1 MTTLNDML
9 LAVSRFS
16 LVMHSGAATGGGTT
30 TLVDNLRKQISDQF
44 NAGIIFFLTGT
55 NAGKYTMVAD
65 YDGATGT
72 FTFSTTGLVVSGV
85 LYEACALSSGAN
97 MYDIVRAINQALFEL
112 GDIPTII
119 DYVDDATLISATDTE
134 EYALPTGVR
143 NVRQMWVAGATSAP
157 YKWRKFTHFTEN
169 NGYLY
174 IPYQYTGYLGDGYP
188 LRLKYY
194 APHSVLDTYEDVVN
208 PNVNKQWLTYAASV
222 NLLRSL
228 GTRIKSW
235 GEVKVP
241 FEEAQQKVI
250 SVRPLVGDHNI
261 MVRVA

>member
-1 MTTLNDML
+1 ML

-16 LVMHSGAATGGGTT
+16 LITHSGAATGGSTI

-55 NAGKYTMVAD
+55 NAGKYTMVTD
-65 YDGATGT
+65 YDGTTGT
-72 FTFSTTGLVVSGV
+72 FTFSTMAAVVSGV

-97 MYDIVRAINQALFEL
+97 MYDIITAINQALFEL
-112 GDIPTII
+112 GDIPTLI
-119 DYVDDATLISATDTE
+119 DYDDDNTLISDTDAE
-134 EYALPTGVR
+134 EYTLPTGVQ
-143 NVRQMWVAGATSAP
+143 NVRKMWVAGATSSP
-157 YKWRKFTHFTEN
+157 YKWKNFTHFSEN
-169 NGYLY
+169 DGMLH

-194 APHSVLDTYEDVVN
+194 AAHDTLDTYEDEVN

-228 GTRIKSW
+228 GTRVRSW

-250 SVRPLVGDHNI
+250 AIRPLVGDDNI
-261 MVRVA
+261 MVKVA